1 MAFTYQNCYLLHL
14 AFLLRMQSQS
24 LGFMI
29 LAVDGKITIKVLSF
43 QVVSSGETLK
53 FTDEAINQTADTA
66 DIGTT

>member
-1 MAFTYQNCYLLHL
+1 
-14 AFLLRMQSQS
+14 MQSQS